1 MNKKVDDKIG
11 EVLDVD
17 IVPVKDNLPAPHE
30 AISLL
35 DDDGQLKR
43 DFEYTRE
50 NIMTI
55 IETGNKSLEELF
67 ELARQAQNARAFEVI
82 SGLIKTLADA
92 NKDLLELH
100 RKNKELDPNVAQ
112 NAKTVNQNLFVG
124 STADLMKMIKDADKN
139 SDPTS

>member
-1 MNKKVDDKIG
+1 MSKKVDDKIG

-17 IVPVKDNLPAPHE
+17 VIPVEDNLPTPTST
-30 AISLL
+30 IDIL

-67 ELARQAQNARAFEVI
+67 DLARQAQNARAFEVI

-100 RKNKELDPNVAQ
+100 RKNKELDPDVAA
-112 NAKTVNQNLFVG
+112 NAKTVNQNLYVG
-124 STADLMKMIKDADKN
+124 STADLMRMIKNANKD
-139 SDPTS
+139 SE

>member
-1 MNKKVDDKIG
+1 MSKNVDDKIG
-11 EVLDVD
+11 DVLDVE
-17 IVPVKDNLPAPHE
+17 VVEVLNPPSPYKKANTE
-30 AISLL
+30 LL

-67 ELARQAQNARAFEVI
+67 DLARQAQNARAFEVI
-82 SGLIKTLADA
+82 ASLIKTLADA
-92 NKDLLELH
+92 NKDLLDLH
-100 RKNKELDPNVAQ
+100 KKSQELDPESVS

-124 STADLMKMIKDADKN
+124 STKDLMKMIKDADK
-139 SDPTS
+139 DG

>member
-17 IVPVKDNLPAPHE
+17 VIPVEEKLPSPST
-30 AISLL
+30 AIDIL

-50 NIMTI
+50 NIMSI

-67 ELARQAQNARAFEVI
+67 DLARQAQNARAFEVI
-82 SGLIKTLADA
+82 GSLIKTLADA

-100 RKNKELDPNVAQ
+100 KKNKDLDPDVAS
-112 NAKTVNQNLFVG
+112 NAKTVNQNLYVG
-124 STADLMKMIKDADKN
+124 STADLMKMIKNADKD
-139 SDPTS
+139 SE

>member
-1 MNKKVDDKIG
+1 MNKNVDDKIG
-11 EVLDVD
+11 DVLDVE
-17 IVPVKDNLPAPHE
+17 VVEVLNPPSPLKPANTE
-30 AISLL
+30 LL

-67 ELARQAQNARAFEVI
+67 DLARQAQNARAFEVI
-82 SGLIKTLADA
+82 ASLIKTLADA
-92 NKDLLELH
+92 NKDLLDLH
-100 RKNKELDPNVAQ
+100 KKSQELDPESVS

-124 STADLMKMIKDADKN
+124 STKDLMKMIKDADK
-139 SDPTS
+139 DG